1 LQKSSAEISRPSV
14 LSIARSLVSGPNESD
29 WLPAWWPTEGVPRV
43 MEYYS
48 PPDSWDAER
57 VLEAMRD

>member
-1 LQKSSAEISRPSV
+1 M
-14 LSIARSLVSGPNESD
+14 SGPNESD
-29 WLPAWWPTEGVPRV
+29 WLPAWWPKEGVPRV